1 MSSLILSYFG
11 YVSFNMD
18 MFVDIDDTPQ
28 QPRSFVRP
36 IRYYFG
42 NDLCSSQILSLA
54 YKISL
59 NTVTLPFSRE
69 VRKLDGGSSNLV

>member
-28 QPRSFVRP
+28 QPRSFDQSVTTLEM
-36 IRYYFG
+36 IFALHRY
-42 NDLCSSQILSLA
+42 
-54 YKISL
+54 
-59 NTVTLPFSRE
+59 
-69 VRKLDGGSSNLV
+69 

>member
-28 QPRSFVRP
+28 QPRSFDQFVTTLEM
-36 IRYYFG
+36 IFALHRY
-42 NDLCSSQILSLA
+42 
-54 YKISL
+54 
-59 NTVTLPFSRE
+59 FSRE

>member
-54 YKISL
+54 
-59 NTVTLPFSRE
+59 
-69 VRKLDGGSSNLV
+69 